1 MELLADLGTTAL
13 SEGIRFLFDQA
24 RALLDRRRSRQEGD
38 GEGDGAATD
47 ESGDGVV
54 RLPPAA
60 FTGTL
65 DTRRLDEAALA
76 ESVAAL
82 RQLRTDLFPFVDDE
96 GSVHPGDVELLQRVD
111 QLRRVL
117 EAIYGQRITFVTEQG
132 ERPASGTIIDTSIDV
147 GQINAEVVG
156 VSVGRVDG
164 GRFTTKIRGQSVGP
178 GGRVVGF
185 QADSVGGPGEDGAGG
200 PDEDTA

>member
-38 GEGDGAATD
+38 GAATD
-47 ESGDGVV
+47 EPGDGVV

-96 GSVHPGDVELLQRVD
+96 GSVRPGDVELLQRVD

-117 EAIYGQRITFVTEQG
+117 EAVYGQRITFVTEEG
-132 ERPASGTIIDTSIDV
+132 ERPASGTVVDTSIDIA
-147 GQINAEVVG
+147 QINAEVVG

-164 GRFTTKIRGQSVGP
+164 GRFSTRIRGQNVGP

-185 QADSVGGPGEDGAGG
+185 RADSVGGPGEDG
-200 PDEDTA
+200 EDTE

>member
-38 GEGDGAATD
+38 GAATD

-76 ESVAAL
+76 DSVAAL

-96 GSVHPGDVELLQRVD
+96 GSVQPGDAELLQRVD
-111 QLRRVL
+111 QLRRLL
-117 EAIYGQRITFVTEQG
+117 EAVYGQRITFVTEAG
-132 ERPASGTIIDTSIDV
+132 ERPASGTVIDTRIDIE
-147 GQINAEVVG
+147 QINAEVVG

-164 GRFTTKIRGQSVGP
+164 GRFSTKIRGRNVGP

-185 QADSVGGPGEDGAGG
+185 QADSVGGPGADGEDG
-200 PDEDTA
+200 EDPR